1 MSNDRARISR
11 RKFLQ
16 SSALGAAA
24 AASGTLAAPR
34 VLRAQ
39 GAPVKLGVL
48 HPVSGALSYS
58 GQQGRLGATIAIDE
72 INAAGGIKALGGAKI
87 DPVLGDAQS
96 TPEGGNAEVEKMNAA
111 GVAAIVGGYASSICL
126 AASQT
131 AARYDLP
138 YLVDVGVADNIM
150 TRGLKNTFRF
160 GPGFGV
166 IAKTAIDNLITINDQ
181 AGKPAKTVMI
191 VNEDSLFGSGLAKL
205 LNAQLPDRGFQILE
219 TIPHPTP
226 TRDFNN
232 VVLKIKAQN
241 PDLIIPA
248 NYYNEYVLLAR
259 TLQQQRVRPKG
270 IYSILGGAASSY
282 KFVKEFPEAAQYIMD
297 CNHWFDPRNPK
308 ALALKKKV
316 EDQGQFYTYEV
327 YMNYSCVL
335 LLADALERAASADRA
350 KIIAALETSTFAGH
364 VMPYGPT
371 KFVNGQNQGAAPVNT
386 QVLGNDIQVIF
397 PATFASAK
405 PVFPM
410 PADRPREVALRLCAG
425 SIGIM
430 LSLDILIPA
439 VLNGIMKG
447 AVYALVALGAD
458 ADLRRA
464 AHHQLRSRRA
474 ADRGDVRGLLRV
486 QHARPRSH
494 MSAAVVLTPLF
505 FVLGYALQR
514 FVIGPASHGEERNI
528 LLVTLGLAVV
538 IENGLLYAFRAD
550 TRTVDLRLCF
560 QCCRSRLC
568 LHPCAAPRWLRGRA
582 DRLR

>member
-1 MSNDRARISR
+1 MSNDRTRINR

-24 AASGTLAAPR
+24 AASGTLAAPQL
-34 VLRAQ
+34 LRAQ
-39 GAPVKLGVL
+39 GAGVKLGVL

-58 GQQGRLGATIAIDE
+58 GQQGRLGATLAIEE
-72 INAAGGIKALGGAKI
+72 INAAGGIKVLGGAKI

-166 IAKTAIDNLITINDQ
+166 IAKTAIDNLLTINDQ

-259 TLQQQRVRPKG
+259 TLQ
-270 IYSILGGAASSY
+270 
-282 KFVKEFPEAAQYIMD
+282 
-297 CNHWFDPRNPK
+297 
-308 ALALKKKV
+308 
-316 EDQGQFYTYEV
+316 
-327 YMNYSCVL
+327 
-335 LLADALERAASADRA
+335 
-350 KIIAALETSTFAGH
+350 
-364 VMPYGPT
+364 
-371 KFVNGQNQGAAPVNT
+371 
-386 QVLGNDIQVIF
+386 
-397 PATFASAK
+397 
-405 PVFPM
+405 
-410 PADRPREVALRLCAG
+410 
-425 SIGIM
+425 
-430 LSLDILIPA
+430 
-439 VLNGIMKG
+439 
-447 AVYALVALGAD
+447 
-458 ADLRRA
+458 
-464 AHHQLRSRRA
+464 
-474 ADRGDVRGLLRV
+474 
-486 QHARPRSH
+486 
-494 MSAAVVLTPLF
+494 
-505 FVLGYALQR
+505 
-514 FVIGPASHGEERNI
+514 
-528 LLVTLGLAVV
+528 
-538 IENGLLYAFRAD
+538 
-550 TRTVDLRLCF
+550 
-560 QCCRSRLC
+560 
-568 LHPCAAPRWLRGRA
+568 
-582 DRLR
+582 